1 MNFEFLKYN
10 PSDNN
15 EVIVLDEARG
25 PDCNFYNANVQKL
38 DTPYISSEQFPTL
51 IINTEQNDFSMFLL
65 NIRSIKKF

>member
-38 DTPYISSEQFPTL
+38 DTPYISSEEFPSL
-51 IINTEQNDFSMFLL
+51 RLNTEQNDFFMFHL
-65 NIRSIKKF
+65 NIRSIKKI

>member
-15 EVIVLDEARG
+15 KVIVLDEARG

-38 DTPYISSEQFPTL
+38 DTPYISSEEFPSWR
-51 IINTEQNDFSMFLL
+51 INTEQNDFFMFHL
-65 NIRSIKKF
+65 NIRSIKKI